1 MPDDREDG
9 VVQGSAGR
17 RCALQFPA
25 NERAEILQ
33 GTDLR
38 FRGLAAGARLP
49 DGKRPY
55 LNSRSGDHGD
65 PSVEANSGGTGDER
79 EVRESLVRGGIG
91 YHEGF
96 GAADRM

>member
-25 NERAEILQ
+25 NECAEILQ

-38 FRGLAAGARLP
+38 FRGLAAGARIH
-49 DGKRPY
+49 DGKRPDRETV
-55 LNSRSGDHGD
+55 SSDHGC
-65 PSVEANSGGTGDER
+65 PRVEANWGGTATSAR
-79 EVRESLVRGGIG
+79 SANLWSEVASGITR
-91 YHEGF
+91 
-96 GAADRM
+96 ASAQPI